1 MSPKLGPVAISLA
14 FCLDIKSCA
23 NYTRHFIILH
33 LRNSVNFSVLNVLLF
48 LRAIN
53 CRVLPFLQSIFQ
65 IVFLFLRKSCNGSVV
80 FCMFLKLVVVVRP
93 SFVKPNRK
101 MKLSAGKRSELLW
114 RCPLPIRSNRAGNFA
129 FKFGKTGL

>member
-33 LRNSVNFSVLNVLLF
+33 LRNSVNFSVLNVILF

-65 IVFLFLRKSCNGSVV
+65 IVFLFFAEIVQLFGRLLYVSEISCS
-80 FCMFLKLVVVVRP
+80 C
-93 SFVKPNRK
+93 
-101 MKLSAGKRSELLW
+101 
-114 RCPLPIRSNRAGNFA
+114 
-129 FKFGKTGL
+129 